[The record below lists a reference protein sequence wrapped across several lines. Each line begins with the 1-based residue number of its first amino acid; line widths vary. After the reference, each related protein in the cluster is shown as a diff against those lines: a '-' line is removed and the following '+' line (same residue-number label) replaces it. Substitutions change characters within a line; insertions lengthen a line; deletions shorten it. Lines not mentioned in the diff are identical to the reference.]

1 MSLELAKDQVDAV
14 LVGWG
19 SYTHL
24 LRTAR
29 RVRFLE
35 SLRAICPGGPVLLSF
50 FVAGGAVEGERPSRL
65 RSNLRAWLGTSDSL
79 VEPGDGLHR
88 GTGGIHYFT
97 EAALKAEAEQA
108 GYEVRHYELYDWGA
122 AYAVLVPN
130 SSTAGPPR

>member
-1 MSLELAKDQVDAV
+1 MSPKLAKAHVDAV

-35 SLRAICPGGPVLLSF
+35 SLRGICPGGPVLLSF
-50 FVAGGAVEGERPSRL
+50 FVASDGVEGERPSRF
-65 RSNLRAWLGTSDSL
+65 RSNLRSWLGTGNSL

-97 EAALKAEAEQA
+97 EAALRAEAEQA

-122 AYAVLVPN
+122 AYAVLV
-130 SSTAGPPR
+130 SAAGSPR

>member
-1 MSLELAKDQVDAV
+1 MSLKLARVPVDAV
-14 LVGWG
+14 LIGWG

-35 SLRAICPGGPVLLSF
+35 SPSRHLPRWARSAQF
-50 FVAGGAVEGERPSRL
+50 FARGDAVEGESPSRL
-65 RSNLRAWLGTSDSL
+65 RSNLRAWLRTSDLL

-97 EAALKAEAEQA
+97 EAALKAETEQP

-122 AYAVLVPN
+122 AYAVLIPN
-130 SSTAGPPR
+130 SSAVHPR